1 MDEIRPGIMH
11 WTAFH
16 EGIGIDVSS
25 YYLADVATLIDPM
38 TPAEGLDAV
47 DAVRAPELIVLTN
60 RHHLRHSARFVDR
73 FGCTVMCHE
82 AGIHEFE
89 DGPAVEPFRFGDEL
103 APGVTALEVDAICP
117 EETALHID
125 MAEGILA
132 FADGI
137 VRWDGKL
144 RFVSDRLLGDEP
156 EEVKR
161 GLRRAYTALLDRTFD
176 DLFFA
181 HGLPL
186 LGGGRSA
193 LERFL
198 ENST

>member
-1 MDEIRPGIMH
+1 MDEIRPGILH

-16 EGIGIDVSS
+16 EGIGLDVSS
-25 YYLADVATLIDPM
+25 YYLAEVATLIDPM
-38 TPAEGLDAV
+38 TPAGGLDAI
-47 DAVRAPELIVLTN
+47 DAVRPPELIVLTN
-60 RHHLRHSARFVDR
+60 RHHLRDSSRFVAR
-73 FGCTVMCHE
+73 FGCTIVCHE
-82 AGIHEFE
+82 AGLHEFD
-89 DGPAVEPFRFGDEL
+89 DGPAVEPFSFGDEL
-103 APGVTALEVDAICP
+103 APGVRALEVDAICP

-125 MAEGILA
+125 MSQGILA

-137 VRWDGKL
+137 VHMDGEL

-161 GLRRAYTALLDRTFD
+161 GLREAYTKMLELTFD

-181 HGLPL
+181 HGLPV

-198 ENST
+198 TGG

>member
-1 MDEIRPGIMH
+1 MDEIRPGILH
-11 WTAFH
+11 WTTFH
-16 EGIGIDVSS
+16 EGIGLDVSS
-25 YYLADVATLIDPM
+25 YYLAEVATLIDPM
-38 TPAEGLDAV
+38 TPAGGLDAI
-47 DAVRAPELIVLTN
+47 DAVRPPELIVLTN
-60 RHHLRHSARFVDR
+60 RHHLRDSSRFVAR
-73 FGCTVMCHE
+73 FGCTIVCHE
-82 AGIHEFE
+82 AGLHEFD
-89 DGPAVEPFRFGDEL
+89 DGPAVEAFSFGDEL
-103 APGVTALEVDAICP
+103 APGVRALEVDAICP

-125 MAEGILA
+125 MSQGILA

-137 VRWDGKL
+137 VHMDGEL

-161 GLRRAYTALLDRTFD
+161 GLREAYTKMLELTFD

-181 HGLPL
+181 HGLPM

-198 ENST
+198 AGG